1 MIIKKFISK
10 TEEDALAL
18 AQKDL
23 GTDVTIIHSR
33 YVKPKGLFSFLKKM
47 QVEITVA
54 KEEEM
59 DRPEALA
66 RDTLQ
71 KVNQAR
77 QKGEEAA
84 ADKPKTDTEPA
95 KEEPKKAD
103 TPEKNAGT
111 IAEEVLEEK
120 LESIQNLLEQK
131 LKGQAEAEKEK
142 KEQKEEE
149 QKQEDREKK

>member
-33 YVKPKGLFSFLKKM
+33 YVKPRGLFSFLRKM

-59 DRPEALA
+59 DRPEAQA

-77 QKGEEAA
+77 QKGEEAESEK
-84 ADKPKTDTEPA
+84 DKKEA
-95 KEEPKKAD
+95 GAEKEEGKKAESG
-103 TPEKNAGT
+103 EKIAGA

-120 LESIQNLLEQK
+120 L
-131 LKGQAEAEKEK
+131 
-142 KEQKEEE
+142 
-149 QKQEDREKK
+149 